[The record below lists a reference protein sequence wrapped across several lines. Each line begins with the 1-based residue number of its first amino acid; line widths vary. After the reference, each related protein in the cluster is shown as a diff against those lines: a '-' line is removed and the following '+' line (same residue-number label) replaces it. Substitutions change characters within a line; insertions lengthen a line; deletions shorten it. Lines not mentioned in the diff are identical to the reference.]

1 VAELRKRSTPMNL
14 CSFPSVSV
22 TSITFGSMISAA
34 GNKSTT
40 AIGDIYRSK
49 FIEFNFS
56 LQIEMDTTI

>member
-1 VAELRKRSTPMNL
+1 
-14 CSFPSVSV
+14 
-22 TSITFGSMISAA
+22 MISAA